1 MTAHC
6 PPITDYTKES
16 PLPRTV
22 VLLTLLLAALSLGA
36 DKKPTT
42 RHAIEPADNSY
53 CLTCHINFQEEKLAS
68 QHQKIGVACSSCHGP
83 SDKHSSDEDGLTA
96 PDIIFSKELI
106 AVTCTACHKNG
117 ALEKDGAHAPLLA
130 GKAAEPY
137 KFCTDCHGKHAMAH
151 RTRRW
156 DKNTR
161 KLISDDGVRM
171 MNQVP
176 EKK

>member
-1 MTAHC
+1 M
-6 PPITDYTKES
+6 PFV
-16 PLPRTV
+16 PLCGRAFVPCCAA
-22 VLLTLLLAALSLGA
+22 LLLLSMAAAPAGNGKNGLL
-36 DKKPTT
+36 PTT

-53 CLTCHINFQEEKLAS
+53 CFTCHINFQEEKLAS
-68 QHQKIGVACSSCHGP
+68 QHQQAGVGCSSCHGP

-106 AVTCTACHKNG
+106 AATCAQCHKNG
-117 ALEKDGAHAPLLA
+117 VLQKDNAHVPMLA
-130 GKAAEPY
+130 GKAVEPFKY
-137 KFCTDCHGKHAMAH
+137 CTSCHGQHAMAH

-171 MNQVP
+171 LTP
-176 EKK
+176 GTPAK